1 MYDLPPGTPDR
12 VILLAVGDGADGDH
26 AGRLLRAMLAAEGRT
41 LAVVAPTADRAARC
55 ARELAGPGRYVLP
68 YAADPADRE
77 ALPRALAE
85 AARELGPPDVVIGT
99 AVAAPEAGDE
109 DPWHRVLDSGV
120 TGSHRLATAAAGL
133 MLGSARP
140 GRIVLLAAAEPPGRR
155 GGPLHPASR
164 AAAAAL
170 AALVAGWAAQWPA
183 DRLTVNAVVPDGT
196 AGPARTAAALRF
208 LALAQPPGLTGQ
220 VLTVRGAAGRTAG
233 AGGGAGTD
241 GTRGAGR
248 PRGAAGT
255 RRSRGTDGPDL
266 TGLAGSRA
274 GG

>member
-1 MYDLPPGTPDR
+1 M
-12 VILLAVGDGADGDH
+12 ILLAVGDGADGDH

-68 YAADPADRE
+68 YAADPADRA

-109 DPWHRVLDSGV
+109 DPWRRVLDSGV
-120 TGSHRLATAAAGL
+120 TGSHRLATAAAGH

-140 GRIVLLAAAEPPGRR
+140 GRIVLLAAAEAPGRR
-155 GGPLHPASR
+155 EGPLHPASR

-170 AALVAGWAAQWPA
+170 TALVAGWAAQWPA

-220 VLTVRGAAGRTAG
+220 VLTVRGGAGRAGGAAGS
-233 AGGGAGTD
+233 D
-241 GTRGAGR
+241 GTRVAGR
-248 PRGAAGT
+248 ARGPAGT
-255 RRSRGTDGPDL
+255 RRPRDTDGPDL
-266 TGLAGSRA
+266 PGLAGSRT